1 MRVEIYIVAWIS
13 KADSV
18 DEERINQEDYAEEI
32 EPEGM
37 EFNINYY
44 FFLCFKRYD
53 YWNKLA
59 GNIS

>member
-18 DEERINQEDYAEEI
+18 DEEKINRENYAEEI
-32 EPEGM
+32 EPEGK

-44 FFLCFKRYD
+44 FFLCFI
-53 YWNKLA
+53 
-59 GNIS
+59 GF